1 MFNGNFLSIN
11 NKCLNKSEFR
21 SSFVNCLPSK
31 SKLYPSLKIEASIQ
45 LYEKRITDEQREKT
59 KQKLLKQQ
67 FESQKILF
75 QRWNQEINEM
85 DVIQSKLNIKVIC
98 VK

>member
-1 MFNGNFLSIN
+1 MFNGHFLSIN
-11 NKCLNKSEFR
+11 NKCLNQSEFR
-21 SSFVNCLPSK
+21 SSFVNFLPSK
-31 SKLYPSLKIEASIQ
+31 SKLYPSLEIETSIR
-45 LYEKRITDEQREKT
+45 LYEKKKTDEQREKT

-75 QRWNQEINEM
+75 QRWNKEINETN
-85 DVIQSKLNIKVIC
+85 VIQSKLNIKVIC